1 MQYYTDKDEKD
12 VETSIK
18 SGFISFMS
26 KNHVQIFFLAL
37 EIYYYFRLSSQL
49 TSPFPSHIQTP
60 MVSNIQSPRTKP
72 KFQDFV
78 SGRVS

>member
-26 KNHVQIFFLAL
+26 KNHVQIFSWPQ
-37 EIYYYFRLSSQL
+37 ENQ
-49 TSPFPSHIQTP
+49 
-60 MVSNIQSPRTKP
+60 KP
-72 KFQDFV
+72 A
-78 SGRVS
+78 GWYL